1 MKITMS
7 QAFPLFEFC
16 SKLSEQQLPIKV
28 SYKFA
33 KAVNVLA
40 PEIEFYR
47 GQYSRYL
54 RTYAQVDENGEF
66 IQTPNGNIKIQ
77 EGKESECAQKFNEL
91 DSIEIDLP
99 NFEFTLDELDSLEL
113 TVNDMR
119 ILAPFIKD

>member
-16 SKLSEQQLPIKV
+16 SSISDRQLPIKT

-33 KAVNVLA
+33 KAVNILT

-47 GQYSRYL
+47 KQYSRYL
-54 RTYAQVDENGEF
+54 RAYAQVDENGEF

-77 EGKESECAQKFNEL
+77 EGKETECAQKFNEL

-99 NFEFTLDELDSLEL
+99 NFEFTFDELDSLEL
-113 TVNDMR
+113 TINDMR
-119 ILAPFIKD
+119 ILASFIKE